1 MHGAGAACAAHTQ
14 VCLDARPLKNPIAQH
29 MMSTSALHT
38 SFFTTAVLMRSAQ
51 QRDMLA
57 AKLVEAAYLGVSS
70 AASGRDLGAP
80 LPALSALT
88 HQHPQQLEPYAHN
101 GITSHGPMFESLE
114 RDRSTSHGPGSE
126 GVPGP
131 RHASPQGGSEAVDG
145 TRKRRA
151 EAPPESPGSQPK
163 RQQTEQ
169 GPAEQLAVSS
179 AAPAGNVASLMTSLE
194 QEVWPVSHSKSNCPR
209 LGDITQTNQAACFT
223 FLFVQIIDHVYAT
236 VIFST

>member
-1 MHGAGAACAAHTQ
+1 M
-14 VCLDARPLKNPIAQH
+14 V
-29 MMSTSALHT
+29 STSALHT
-38 SFFTTAVLMRSAQ
+38 SFFTTAVLTRSAQ

-70 AASGRDLGAP
+70 AASCRDLGAP

-101 GITSHGPMFESLE
+101 GISSPGPVNESLE
-114 RDRSTSHGPGSE
+114 RDRSKGGPGSE

-131 RHASPQGGSEAVDG
+131 QHASPQGGSEALDG

-151 EAPPESPGSQPK
+151 EAPPELPGSQPK
-163 RQQTEQ
+163 RQQIEQ

-179 AAPAGNVASLMTSLE
+179 AAPAGNVASLMTNLE
-194 QEVWPVSHSKSNCPR
+194 QEVRPVSHSKSNCLR

-223 FLFVQIIDHVYAT
+223 FFVRAID
-236 VIFST
+236 